1 MYELDYRLIEQL
13 GLFIFSGI
21 FGMFFAYLNR
31 WTDEIKDKT
40 LVEYIFG
47 DTRATVRAFMT
58 LFAMCGGAMVDTG
71 GNSILDAMSMSQII
85 MSGIGIGLLVP
96 QTVDKKKIK

>member
-1 MYELDYRLIEQL
+1 MYEIDYKMLEQII
-13 GLFIFSGI
+13 LFICSGI
-21 FGMFFAYLNR
+21 GGMFFAYLNR

-40 LVEYIFG
+40 LTQYIFG

-58 LFAMCGGAMVDTG
+58 LFAMCGGAMIDTG

-96 QTVDKKKIK
+96 QTVDRKKIK